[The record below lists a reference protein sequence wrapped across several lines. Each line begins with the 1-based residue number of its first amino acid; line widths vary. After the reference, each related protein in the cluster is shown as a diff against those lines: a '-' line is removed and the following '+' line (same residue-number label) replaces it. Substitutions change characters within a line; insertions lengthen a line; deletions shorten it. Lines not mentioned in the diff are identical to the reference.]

1 MTEAPLGR
9 LLPACLHQA
18 IADVLPQRL
27 EFYEEWLDPVG
38 LRDGSIGLAPLS
50 AVIGFLRT
58 EGADYDAVVSRAGQL
73 AAQWSVESRPP
84 YQRRIGG
91 ALPVALRWRY
101 ALRIAGSIARDILST
116 SAVAMKVRRGKAT
129 MRVQSSVFCSAREP
143 QKHPLCGFYRALA
156 VETLRAFSLAAT
168 AQIEACR
175 AMSGSACVI
184 SLEMASQGQVDRE
197 PMAA

>member
-73 AAQWSVESRPP
+73 AAQWSVASRPP
-84 YQRRIGG
+84 YQRRFAG
-91 ALPVALRWRY
+91 ALPMALRWRF
-101 ALRIAGSIARDILST
+101 ALRVASGIARDILST
-116 SAVAMKVRRGKAT
+116 STVAMKVRRGKAT
-129 MRVQSSVFCSAREP
+129 MRVQSSVFCSTREAQKLP
-143 QKHPLCGFYRALA
+143 QCGFYRALA
-156 VETLRAFSLAAT
+156 VETLRVFHVAA
-168 AQIEACR
+168 AAHIENCR
-175 AMSGSACVI
+175 AVSGTACVI
-184 SLEMASQGQVDRE
+184 SLELAQNQVDRE
-197 PMAA
+197 ALAA

>member
-58 EGADYDAVVSRAGQL
+58 EGPDYDAVVERAGQL
-73 AAQWSVESRPP
+73 AAQWSVASRPP
-84 YQRRIGG
+84 YQRRIGT
-91 ALPVALRWRY
+91 ALPVALRWRF
-101 ALRIAGSIARDILST
+101 ALRVARGIAGDILAT
-116 SAVAMKVRRGKAT
+116 SSVAMKVRRGRAT
-129 MRVQSSVFCSAREP
+129 LRVQSSVFCSAREP
-143 QKHPLCGFYRALA
+143 QKRPLCGFYRALA
-156 VETLRAFSLAAT
+156 VETLRAFHVATT
-168 AQIEACR
+168 AQIDACR
-175 AMSGSACVI
+175 AMSGSTCVI
-184 SLEMASQGQVDRE
+184 SLELAGQGQVDR
-197 PMAA
+197 PAMAA

>member
-38 LRDGSIGLAPLS
+38 LRNGSIGLAPLS

-58 EGADYDAVVSRAGQL
+58 EGADYDAVVARAGQL

-84 YQRRIGG
+84 YERRLGG
-91 ALPVALRWRY
+91 ALPVGLRWRF
-101 ALRIAGSIARDILST
+101 ALRVARGIARDIVST
-116 SAVAMKVRRGKAT
+116 STVAIKVRRGKAT

-143 QKHPLCGFYRALA
+143 QKDPLCGFYRALA
-156 VETLRAFSLAAT
+156 VETLRAFHLVAT
-168 AQIEACR
+168 ARIDACR
-175 AMSGSACVI
+175 AVSGSICVI
-184 SLEMASQGQVDRE
+184 SLEMASQGQVE
-197 PMAA
+197 PPAMAA